1 MGGSI
6 EAGRVAQGDPQGDAH
21 AGYRVMVVDDSAL
34 IRGLITRALE
44 SDPDIKV
51 VESVGNG
58 ELAVK
63 AVGRVDVDVVIL
75 DIDMPVMD
83 GLTALPEILRA
94 APGVKVIMASTLTR
108 RNASVSLRALAAGAC
123 EYVAKPTSVRELHAP
138 DGFRRELLAKVKA
151 LAEPSRRRSKSADA
165 AAPRGANLGLYRGA
179 KIALRPPSPVRPE
192 LIAIGSSTG
201 GPQALFKI
209 LAELRSRLRVP
220 ILITQHMPPTFTTIL
235 AEHIE
240 RVYESK
246 CAEARDE
253 EPLEPG
259 QVYLAPGDYHMIV
272 ERGDRAPM
280 IRIVQSP
287 PENFCR
293 PAVDPMLRSLAA
305 VFGPRVLGVILTGMG
320 RDGLIGSQAIVEAG
334 GTIIAQDEATSVVWG
349 MPGAVATAGLCSSV
363 SPIGELASRVLT
375 LVNGSGK

>member
-1 MGGSI
+1 MGASSD
-6 EAGRVAQGDPQGDAH
+6 AGRVVQGGPRGDTH
-21 AGYRVMVVDDSAL
+21 ARYRVMVVDDSAL
-34 IRGLITRALE
+34 IRGLITRTLE

-75 DIDMPVMD
+75 DIEMPVMD

-94 APGVKVIMASTLTR
+94 APGVKVIIASTLTR

-123 EYVAKPTSVRELHAP
+123 DYVAKPASVRELHAP
-138 DGFRRELLAKVKA
+138 DGFRHELLAKVKA
-151 LAEPSRRRSKSADA
+151 LADPSRRRSRSADA
-165 AAPRGANLGLYRGA
+165 AAPRGSSRGLYRGA
-179 KIALRPPSPVRPE
+179 KIALRPPSPLRPE

-201 GPQALFKI
+201 GPQALFKVF
-209 LAELRSRLRVP
+209 AELRSRLRVP
-220 ILITQHMPPTFTTIL
+220 ILITQHMPPTFTAIL

-240 RVYESK
+240 RIYGSR
-246 CAEARDE
+246 CAEARDK

-259 QVYLAPGDYHMIV
+259 QIYLAPGDYHMIV
-272 ERGDRAPM
+272 ERGDRAPV
-280 IRIVQSP
+280 IRVVQSP

-293 PAVDPMLRSLAA
+293 PAVDPMMRSLAA

-334 GTIIAQDEATSVVWG
+334 GTIVAQDEATSVVWG
-349 MPGAVATAGLCSSV
+349 MPGAVATAGLCSNV
-363 SPIGELASRVLT
+363 IPIGEVAGRVLRF
-375 LVNGSGK
+375 VNGSRT

>member
-1 MGGSI
+1 MGASSD
-6 EAGRVAQGDPQGDAH
+6 AGRVVQGGPRGDTH
-21 AGYRVMVVDDSAL
+21 ARYRVMVVDDSAL
-34 IRGLITRALE
+34 IRGLITRTLE

-75 DIDMPVMD
+75 DIEMPVMD

-94 APGVKVIMASTLTR
+94 APGVKIIMASTLTR
-108 RNASVSLRALAAGAC
+108 RNALVSIRALAAGAC
-123 EYVAKPTSVRELHAP
+123 DYVAKPASVRELHAP
-138 DGFRRELLAKVKA
+138 DGFRQELLAKVKA
-151 LAEPSRRRSKSADA
+151 LADPSRRRSRSADA
-165 AAPRGANLGLYRGA
+165 AAPKRPSLGLYGSA
-179 KIALRPPSPVRPE
+179 KIALRPPSPRRPE

-201 GPQALFKI
+201 GPQALFNI
-209 LAELRSRLRVP
+209 LAELRSQLRVP

-240 RVYESK
+240 RVYESR
-246 CAEARDE
+246 CAEARDK
-253 EPLEPG
+253 EPLVPG
-259 QVYLAPGDYHMIV
+259 RIYLAPGDYHMIV
-272 ERGDRAPM
+272 ERGGGAPE
-280 IRIVQSP
+280 IRIVQGP

-363 SPIGELASRVLT
+363 SPIDAVAGRVLT